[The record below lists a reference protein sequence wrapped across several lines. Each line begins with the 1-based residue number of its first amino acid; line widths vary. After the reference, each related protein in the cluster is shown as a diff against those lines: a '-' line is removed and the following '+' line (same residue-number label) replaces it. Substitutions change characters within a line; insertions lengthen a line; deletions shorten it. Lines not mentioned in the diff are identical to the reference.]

1 MENTFKMKEALNKE
15 EAIVSILD
23 VIQENPVWLNKC
35 TNSLFIILKA
45 LSTKSQKFLL
55 QKSIDEQVIGLFVDL
70 KKEYYNYKDNTV
82 WN

>member
-1 MENTFKMKEALNKE
+1 MENTFKMKEALNKK

-23 VIQENPVWLNKC
+23 VMQENPVWLNKC
-35 TNSLFIILKA
+35 NST
-45 LSTKSQKFLL
+45 LSCMVQSLSPQIRQNLL
-55 QKSIDEQVIGLFVDL
+55 ETTAEQFVIDLFVDL